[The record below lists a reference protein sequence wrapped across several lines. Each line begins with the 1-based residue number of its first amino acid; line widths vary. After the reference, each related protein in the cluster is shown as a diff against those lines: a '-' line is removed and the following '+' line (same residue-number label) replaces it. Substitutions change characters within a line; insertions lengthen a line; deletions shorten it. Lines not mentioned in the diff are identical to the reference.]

1 MYQQISREL
10 NKLKNPSKAKV
21 LQRFF
26 KTGPGEYGY
35 GDKFLGIVVP
45 IQRQVAKKYY
55 QTTTLVDVKKLLHS
69 QWHEYRLVGLLLL
82 TYKFPSSNDIEK
94 KQIYNFYLKNT
105 KYINNW
111 DLVDLSADKIVG
123 AYLFTKKDKTII
135 YKLVLS
141 KNLWERR
148 IAILTTFYFIR
159 QNDFTNTL
167 KLAKILI
174 NDQADLIHKA
184 LGWMLREIGK
194 RDEKVLIKFLNQYY
208 QVMPRTM
215 LRYAIERLSERQK
228 KKYMT
233 K

>member
-123 AYLFTKKDKTII
+123 AYLFTKKMGRTKASYFRSDIVSLVTTSKTMDSTNSGHNTNGT
-135 YKLVLS
+135 YARKY
-141 KNLWERR
+141 R
-148 IAILTTFYFIR
+148 I
-159 QNDFTNTL
+159 
-167 KLAKILI
+167 
-174 NDQADLIHKA
+174 
-184 LGWMLREIGK
+184 
-194 RDEKVLIKFLNQYY
+194 
-208 QVMPRTM
+208 
-215 LRYAIERLSERQK
+215 
-228 KKYMT
+228 
-233 K
+233 